1 VGTGELAVYDPTL
14 GAFAPIKDVV
24 LSAPVK

>member
-1 VGTGELAVYDPTL
+1 LAVYDPTV